1 MVTSFLW
8 TTSREMLLQSNIT
21 QGNSYHSDEKRI
33 SYIFSHHLIQLTS
46 LLTLPHSL
54 LHPLYLKLMLV
65 LKDIFSQF
73 KEGSSPLCSYNRSN
87 KQTPQDKQP
96 DQMSKEEIKAQILSK
111 ESICSVAVESL
122 PGASSK
128 CSCLLKA
135 RRQDR
140 FSCFPYSYSH
150 SRGEAEKQ
158 GESVC
163 ANPR

>member
-1 MVTSFLW
+1 M
-8 TTSREMLLQSNIT
+8 QSNIT
-21 QGNSYHSDEKRI
+21 QGNNYHSDEKKI
-33 SYIFSHHLIQLTS
+33 SHIFSHHLIQFSISTDTS
-46 LLTLPHSL
+46 TYFIF
-54 LHPLYLKLMLV
+54 LHAQYLKLMFV

-96 DQMSKEEIKAQILSK
+96 DQMSKEEIKPQILSK

-140 FSCFPYSYSH
+140 FSCFPYSYSY

-163 ANPR
+163 VNPR